1 MVTET
6 ITLILYLAGDI
17 AEHTA
22 YEKLSHCLKSKR
34 TIERNLYKDTGIA
47 LVKSAVDGIKS
58 AIGTAQDIS
67 EIAGHIDNL
76 FEGES
81 QVQKARNKKS
91 GVDQFNIKS
100 VAQETIDARIA
111 QEKLYEMSQM
121 IDMRFGHGTWQ
132 GIVTERAKRIQEAKE
147 AALAARKK
155 KAKEQAELVENIKMG
170 AIIFGAIAA
179 IIAAAVGMII
189 SAAKAVG
196 INQ

>member
-1 MVTET
+1 M
-6 ITLILYLAGDI
+6 I
-17 AEHTA
+17 AETLA
-22 YEKLSHCLKSKR
+22 
-34 TIERNLYKDTGIA
+34 GIA

-91 GVDQFNIKS
+91 GVDQFSIKS

-111 QEKLYEMSQM
+111 QEKLYEMSQ
-121 IDMRFGHGTWQ
+121 IDLRFGHGTWS
-132 GIVTERAKRIQEAKE
+132 GIVTERAKRIQAAKE
-147 AALAARKK
+147 AALLARKK
-155 KAKEQAELVENIKMG
+155 KAKEQEELVENIKMG

-179 IIAAAVGMII
+179 IIAAAVGMIV
-189 SAAKAVG
+189 SAAKAIG
-196 INQ
+196 IN